1 MKQSLKMLLSQAL
14 EGDIEAQITLTR
26 MVTAYCD
33 DVWIEIIKTA
43 AISILEAVELNKGN
57 ELIVNTEN
65 LGLFPFVHIVRAN
78 RSQEVRARL
87 AKQHI
92 DMIISSTKD

>member
-1 MKQSLKMLLSQAL
+1 
-14 EGDIEAQITLTR
+14 

-43 AISILEAVELNKGN
+43 AISTLEAVALNKGN

-65 LGLFPFVHIVRAN
+65 LWLFHFVQIVRDN

-92 DMIISSTKD
+92 DMIISSAKD